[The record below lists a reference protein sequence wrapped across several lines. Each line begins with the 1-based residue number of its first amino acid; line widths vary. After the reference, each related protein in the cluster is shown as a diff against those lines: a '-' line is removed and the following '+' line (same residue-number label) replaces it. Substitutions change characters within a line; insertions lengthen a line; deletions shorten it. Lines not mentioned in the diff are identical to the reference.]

1 MNVVQR
7 NFLRLLS
14 AGTFGTDDAI
24 EAMSPFKW
32 RQLFRLASLHDVTP
46 MVFDGIERLKSQF
59 HVSLPADLY
68 EQWRK
73 AVVEVER
80 DNERKNEII
89 TAVFSAMTAIRTC
102 PVLINGQ
109 NLAQF
114 YPAAS
119 HRAEGS
125 VDLYIPDEKQAQQA
139 ADWMDE
145 HSMSHDD
152 TDSNVTRYVF
162 DGIAVN
168 FHWTMRHLTNPVLN
182 RRLQS
187 IINKEMR
194 CRDSYY
200 LTVNGMRIEG
210 VPPTLNLLM
219 IITGITQHI
228 LSDGISLKL
237 FVDLGMFLRRIGD
250 KVDYVQLQS
259 QLKKLGMQSNQMFQV
274 IRDRTDL
281 NGKEKLE
288 TMFRESLNRSVQDDI
303 FTVAPSFYNN
313 PQLLFSLLHETIEIS
328 APDYIQPIIEQG
340 VADGSIVA
348 RHPKQLAELI
358 SLMANLWMNPMTFD
372 DSVEETYCKFMVF
385 DQVLKGL
392 GLDIVD
398 EEMLARMQ
406 ELTAIYQ
413 KSK

>member
-1 MNVVQR
+1 MAR
-7 NFLRLLS
+7 NKHP
-14 AGTFGTDDAI
+14 
-24 EAMSPFKW
+24 E
-32 RQLFRLASLHDVTP
+32 
-46 MVFDGIERLKSQF
+46 E
-59 HVSLPADLY
+59 
-68 EQWRK
+68 
-73 AVVEVER
+73 
-80 DNERKNEII
+80 
-89 TAVFSAMTAIRTC
+89 
-102 PVLINGQ
+102 
-109 NLAQF
+109 
-114 YPAAS
+114 
-119 HRAEGS
+119 
-125 VDLYIPDEKQAQQA
+125 
-139 ADWMDE
+139 
-145 HSMSHDD
+145 
-152 TDSNVTRYVF
+152 
-162 DGIAVN
+162 
-168 FHWTMRHLTNPVLN
+168 
-182 RRLQS
+182 
-187 IINKEMR
+187 
-194 CRDSYY
+194 
-200 LTVNGMRIEG
+200 TVNLI
-210 VPPTLNLLM
+210 LNVASRLFM
-219 IITGITQHI
+219 EKGYEHTSIQDIIDHLGGLSKGAIYHHFKSKEEI
-228 LSDGISLKL
+228 LYA
-237 FVDLGMFLRRIGD
+237 VTD
-250 KVDYVQLQS
+250 KMT
-259 QLKKLGMQSNQMFQV
+259 MQSNQMFQV